1 MHIVTRKLS
10 AEYIQASEKLVEFV
24 FSSMCAK
31 WRLLLDP
38 VKTEII
44 VKRVRLLFNII
55 SDREGIPQ
63 SSEAASKCTC
73 RRNNRVGKKAHD
85 VREEFKK

>member
-1 MHIVTRKLS
+1 
-10 AEYIQASEKLVEFV
+10 
-24 FSSMCAK
+24 MCAK

-44 VKRVRLLFNII
+44 VKCVRLLFNII
-55 SDREGIPQ
+55 SDREGISQ
-63 SSEAASKCTC
+63 SSARQKSSEAASKCTC
-73 RRNNRVGKKAHD
+73 RRNNRVCKKAHD